1 MARIVHIGAGSAG
14 FGKRFLTDVL
24 TRPALGDATLVLM
37 DVDPEKL
44 EVMATLARRLK
55 EQLGSSVRL
64 EATTDRRRALDGA
77 DYVIITIVSNGFEP
91 RYREVEIPRKYGL
104 HHSVGCTSGPSG
116 VFRGLR
122 YVPVLLEI
130 CRDVEELCPGAWV
143 LDYSNPTS
151 IVPWAITRATR
162 TRFIGLCHSVQH
174 TAMTLAG
181 YVGAPYEETGHWVA
195 GINHQAWFLRF
206 EWRGRDAYPLLRE
219 KMADPAVY
227 GQDMVRFAMMDFFGY
242 FLTESSYHNAEYVP
256 YFRRSADLIERWT
269 PPVGGWAQGPIERH
283 EQGAASRRER
293 LRLEAYGEGPVQV
306 EPGHEYC
313 ISIIDAIESN
323 VPTRVNANVPNTGL
337 ITNLPYG
344 SCVEVP
350 CLVDNIGIHPCY
362 VGDLPPQCAAV
373 NRARQ
378 NQDELAVKG
387 ALEGD
392 RKAVEQAVA
401 LDPLTASVCTLEQIR
416 AMVAE
421 LFEADAPYLPQFGPL
436 GRT

>member
-14 FGKRFLTDVL
+14 FGKRFLADVL
-24 TRPALGDATLVLM
+24 TRPSLRDSTLVLM
-37 DVDPEKL
+37 DVDPDNL
-44 EVMATLARRLK
+44 DVMATLARRLK
-55 EQLGSSVRL
+55 EQLDSPVRI

-77 DYVIITIVSNGFEP
+77 DYVIITIVSNGFGP
-91 RYREVEIPRKYGL
+91 RYREVDIPRKYGV

-116 VFRGLR
+116 IFRGLR

-130 CRDVEELCPGAWV
+130 CRDVQELCPGAWI

-151 IVPWAITRATR
+151 IVPWAITRATG

-174 TAMTLAG
+174 TAMTLAR
-181 YVGAPYEETGHWVA
+181 YLGAPYEETGHWVA

-206 EWRGRDAYPLLRE
+206 EWRGQDAYPLLRE

-227 GQDMVRFAMMDFFGY
+227 AQDMVRFAMMDFFGY

-256 YFRRSADLIERWT
+256 YFRKNADLIERWT

-283 EQGAASRRER
+283 EEGAGRRREN
-293 LRLEAYGEGPVQV
+293 LRREAYGDGPIQID
-306 EPGHEYC
+306 PGHEYC
-313 ISIIDAIESN
+313 ISIVDAIESN
-323 VPTRVNANVPNTGL
+323 IPTRINANVSNTGL
-337 ITNLPYG
+337 ITNLPAG

-350 CLVDNIGIHPCY
+350 CLVDNTGIHPCY
-362 VGDLPPQCAAV
+362 VGDLPPQCAGV

-392 RKAVEQAVA
+392 RKAVEQAIA

-421 LFEADAPYLPQFGPL
+421 LFEADAPYLPQFAPL